1 MGEMSFLMHLDQ
13 QLFLTAPVDKH
24 KNKVFPF

>member
-1 MGEMSFLMHLDQ
+1 MREMSLLMHLEQ

-24 KNKVFPF
+24 KNKIFPL